1 MRIYI
6 YKISIIILSLLF
18 LSCSE
23 SFLERDPKGTLD
35 ENTFLNT
42 DDAAFKLVTSCYQ
55 PMHAGFPYSINR
67 VAIGSESVDDADV
80 GGSDA
85 GDRPAISEVGKG
97 YPLSSNPLLQ
107 ETWNNR
113 YLGIGRCNIALE
125 KFYQNEIIF
134 IKDGEPLSKELI
146 SRYISEV
153 KFLRAWYYFDLINTF
168 KEVPLIVDPQLPE
181 IRFDKAPIEELRN
194 QLYKDLND
202 AIADSN
208 LPWKSN
214 LNYSTEL
221 GRVSKDA
228 VYTFKA
234 RIALFFAGLMEQ
246 SIMQGDFNA
255 EYKIA
260 KDAAYEVISKGNLN
274 LTSDFQDLYGGD
286 YDKGLSSSESI
297 FTVLSNYVPSIGY
310 GTDTYSIMNVG
321 RNNVGGWGGNV
332 PTTDLANSFNS
343 KDPRKLFTRIKDGDN
358 FKKGD
363 GGEIH
368 DYKGYYNFS
377 LQQNRKAFVPFD
389 YRLDGN
395 LSRSKWAPYWI
406 RYAETLLIYAEATL
420 KVGGSKDEVVKYINM
435 IRHRAFV
442 TTSKKDK
449 FAIKRMFEETLIEI
463 NDATFLSD
471 FAINAGDNLEKAIKD
486 ERRAEFAIEGLR
498 LYDLIRWGDYVKV
511 MQKFHQDY
519 KYAAKG
525 SEASVKS
532 WPFPIP
538 QAEIDR
544 SNGVLKQ
551 NANYE

>member
-6 YKISIIILSLLF
+6 YNIIIIISLL
-18 LSCSE
+18 LSSCGD

-85 GDRPAISEVGKG
+85 GDRPATSDIAKG

-113 YLGIGRCNIALE
+113 FLGVGRCNVAIE
-125 KFYQNEIIF
+125 KLSL
-134 IKDGEPLSKELI
+134 DGVTFVKNGETLSDATI
-146 SRYISEV
+146 SRYIAEV

-168 KEVPLIVDPQLPE
+168 KEVPLIIESQLPDA
-181 IRFDKAPIEELRN
+181 RLNKASIEDLRT
-194 QLYKDLND
+194 QLYKDLDEVSKNT
-202 AIADSN
+202 N
-208 LPWKSN
+208 LPWKKNMNNAS
-214 LNYSTEL
+214 EL
-221 GRVSKDA
+221 GRVSQDA
-228 VYTFKA
+228 VYTLKA
-234 RIALFFAGLMEQ
+234 RLALFFAGLMEQ
-246 SIMQGDFNA
+246 SLMQGDANG

-260 KDAAYEVISKGNLN
+260 KDAAFEVITNGGLSLAN
-274 LTSDFQDLYGGD
+274 DFQDLYGGD
-286 YDKGLSSSESI
+286 YDKGLNSSECI
-297 FTVLSNYVPSIGY
+297 FTVLSKYVPSIGY

-332 PTTDLANSFNS
+332 PTTDLANSYNP
-343 KDPRKLFTRIKDGDN
+343 KDPRKLFTIIKDGDN

-363 GGEIH
+363 GGEVH

-389 YRLDGN
+389 YRVDGN
-395 LSRSKWAPYWI
+395 LSRSNWAPYWI

-420 KVGGSKDEVVKYINM
+420 KTGGSKDEVVKYINM
-435 IRHRAFV
+435 VRRRAFV

-449 FAIKRMFEETLIEI
+449 FAIKRSFEDTLTEI
-463 NDATFLSD
+463 NESTFLSQ
-471 FAINAGDNLEKAIKD
+471 FAVKVTDDLLKAIKD
-486 ERRAEFAIEGLR
+486 ERRAEFAMEGLR
-498 LYDLIRWGDYVKV
+498 LYDLIRWGEYVQV
-511 MQKFHQDY
+511 MQKFHQNY

-525 SEASVKS
+525 SEASNKS

-544 SNGVLKQ
+544 SNGILMQ

>member
-6 YKISIIILSLLF
+6 YNIIIITSLL
-18 LSCSE
+18 LSSCSD

-85 GDRPAISEVGKG
+85 GDRPATSEIGKG
-97 YPLSSNPLLQ
+97 FPLSSNPLLQ

-113 YLGIGRCNIALE
+113 FLGVGRCNVAIE
-125 KFYQNEIIF
+125 KLSQKEITF
-134 IKDGEPLSKELI
+134 IKDGEALSEETI
-146 SRYISEV
+146 SRYIAEV

-168 KEVPLIVDPQLPE
+168 KEVPLIIESQLPAT
-181 IRFDKAPIEELRN
+181 RLNKAPIEEIRI
-194 QLYKDLND
+194 QLYKDLDEVTKNT
-202 AIADSN
+202 N
-208 LPWKSN
+208 LPWKKN
-214 LNYSTEL
+214 MNNAFEL
-221 GRVSKDA
+221 GRASQDA
-228 VYTFKA
+228 VYTLKG
-234 RIALFFAGLMEQ
+234 RLALFFAGLMEQ
-246 SIMQGDFNA
+246 SLMQGDANG

-260 KDAAYEVISKGNLN
+260 KDAAFEVITKGGLS
-274 LTSDFQDLYGGD
+274 LAVDYQDLYGGD
-286 YDKGLSSSESI
+286 YDKGLSSSECI
-297 FTVLSNYVPSIGY
+297 FTVLSKYVPSIGY

-332 PTTDLANSFNS
+332 PTTDLANSYNP
-343 KDPRKLFTRIKDGDN
+343 KDPRKLFTIIKDGDN
-358 FKKGD
+358 FKRGD
-363 GGEIH
+363 GGEVH

-389 YRLDGN
+389 YRIDGN

-420 KVGGSKDEVVKYINM
+420 KTGGSKDEVVKYINM
-435 IRHRAFV
+435 VRRRAFV

-449 FAIKRMFEETLIEI
+449 FAIKRSFEETLTNI
-463 NDATFLSD
+463 NESAFLSD
-471 FAINAGDNLEKAIKD
+471 YAIKENDDLVKAIKD
-486 ERRAEFAIEGLR
+486 ERRAEFGMEGLR

-511 MQKFHQDY
+511 MQKFHQNY

-525 SEASVKS
+525 SEASNKS

-544 SNGVLKQ
+544 SNGILEQ